1 MPSAPTR
8 AKGDAQCEPSRYHLV
23 SADASRRRPQR
34 APTRPGPVTGTP
46 GDRYLRLR
54 ISSVSRSRLAR
65 ELPRT
70 HTPVRTSHRLSDE
83 RNRAYF
89 PRSMPYHS
97 AIVPPKCTRWN
108 HGTQAAINRETLN
121 VQASNMCNRLV
132 RLLLLLVMRDRGSRH
147 VYSSETSST
156 PKRLN
161 RGRCKDVH
169 LRE

>member
-54 ISSVSRSRLAR
+54 MPGVSRSRLAR

-89 PRSMPYHS
+89 PRSMPYHCYDCYPQS
-97 AIVPPKCTRWN
+97 TRWN
-108 HGTQAAINRETLN
+108 QETQAAISRKAYVAWQVVAT
-121 VQASNMCNRLV
+121 VAIATASIQ
-132 RLLLLLVMRDRGSRH
+132 
-147 VYSSETSST
+147 T
-156 PKRLN
+156 PGPSCQDWWPPR
-161 RGRCKDVH
+161 VH
-169 LRE
+169 LQ